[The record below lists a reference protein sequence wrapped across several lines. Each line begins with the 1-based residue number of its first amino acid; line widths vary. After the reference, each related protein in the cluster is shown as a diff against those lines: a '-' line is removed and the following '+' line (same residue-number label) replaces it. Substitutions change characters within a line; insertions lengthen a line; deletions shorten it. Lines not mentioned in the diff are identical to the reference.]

1 MTDNF
6 INLVSQAN
14 PATSQ
19 YRPTLSTPNAH
30 SPYGPHST
38 MDPFF
43 DDDDDN
49 GAPMPDSAYAL
60 PMHSQDSGLPLRERA
75 VPPAGSGGD
84 GLPHGWNFDDEE
96 VQVPGQG
103 GAFRGSAAFPGV
115 MPASAEKKKKSA
127 ASKGKSRWKWPWQK
141 ERVMIGERVVP
152 LNDPSLN
159 LDYCSNFVSTSKYN
173 MLSFTPKFLYGASL
187 CPPLFFSQCGG

>member
-1 MTDNF
+1 
-6 INLVSQAN
+6 
-14 PATSQ
+14 
-19 YRPTLSTPNAH
+19 
-30 SPYGPHST
+30 

-49 GAPMPDSAYAL
+49 GASMPDSAYAL

-75 VPPAGSGGD
+75 VPPAGSGGNE

-103 GAFRGSAAFPGV
+103 GAFRRSAAFPGV
-115 MPASAEKKKKSA
+115 MPVSAEKKKKQSA
-127 ASKGKSRWKWPWQK
+127 ASKGKSRRWKWPWQK

-187 CPPLFFSQCGG
+187 CPPFFSQCRG